1 MFLFDSKTFDEIPF
15 SKDSV
20 WTNDHFC
27 FINTTDISKLH
38 FDEQND
44 EAVKICNISIFDEF
58 QGRDSL
64 TEKIVSGDHNCP
76 SIPTTKKISTK
87 QNLNSTSINVFMHPA
102 PPQFISNKAK

>member
-15 SKDSV
+15 SEDSV

-27 FINTTDISKLH
+27 FVNTTVISKVQ
-38 FDEQND
+38 FDEEKD
-44 EAVKICNISIFDEF
+44 EAVQICYISIFDEF

-64 TEKIVSGDHNCP
+64 TKKIVSGDHSCP

-87 QNLNSTSINVFMHPA
+87 LNLNSTSSNVFTHPVS
-102 PPQFISNKAK
+102 PQFIFNKAK